1 MTIFYKTTQEALE
14 DPLCLDFFCV
24 GSKQD
29 YKLYI
34 LESDEDSETATFV
47 KHVRSRPNVKTYNNF
62 KDAINNVIDGEY
74 VGIGFP
80 NAQLIYRIN
89 KKNYTGNP
97 DDIDNVAGCFNFLYH
112 FNK

>member
-1 MTIFYKTTQEALE
+1 MTIFYKSTQDALD

-24 GSKQD
+24 GSKQN

-34 LESDEDSETATFV
+34 LESHEDVETAVFV
-47 KHVRSRPNVKTYNNF
+47 KHVKSSPNVKTYRSF
-62 KDAINNVIDGEY
+62 KEAIEHVVDGEY

-80 NAQLIYRIN
+80 NAQLIYRVN
-89 KKNYTGNP
+89 KKNYAGNP
-97 DDIDNVAGCFNFLYH
+97 EDIDNVAGCFNFLYH